1 MPDEPQKDRGTP
13 LPLRVLFA
21 TDHIHFPQGGGG
33 GERNTHE
40 LCLALLRHNV
50 VPAVMANLSADQ
62 SWLSWRN
69 RLKRKLPPRPLFPR
83 DDGCGYATYR
93 GWDLAGASEVL
104 SAFRPDVVVVQSTK
118 PEPLLAIF
126 ARHKLPLAAYFHEVA
141 EIDHLATLA
150 GRGLHILANSPFT
163 ATRLRERCNLEA
175 DVVLPLIDPA
185 HYITPTRPERVL
197 FVNTVPRKGLEIAF
211 ALAEARPDIGFDFVR
226 SWILTPTEV
235 SALERRAQAVG
246 NITLHAPT
254 QDMRTLYA
262 RARLVLAPSQWEETW
277 GRVASEAHIN
287 AIPVLGSDRGG
298 LPQAIGPGGLVVAVK
313 APIETWIAALAQMWD
328 NAARH
333 AAASRAARAYAQRPE
348 IQPDTIAAGLRDML
362 SQDAAR

>member
-1 MPDEPQKDRGTP
+1 MPDEPQIERGNP
-13 LPLRVLFA
+13 IPLRVLFA

-33 GERNTHE
+33 GEQNTHE

-50 VPAVMANLSADQ
+50 VPAVMSSLSADR

-69 RLKRKLPPRPLFPR
+69 RLRRKLPPRQLFPR

-93 GWDLAGASEVL
+93 GWDLSGAPEVL

-118 PEPLLAIF
+118 PESLLNIF
-126 ARHKLPLAAYFHEVA
+126 AGRGIPLAAYFHEVA
-141 EIDHLATLA
+141 EIDHLTTLV
-150 GRGLHILANSPFT
+150 GRGIHILANSPFT
-163 ATRLRERCNLEA
+163 ATRLRERCNLKA

-185 HYITPTRPERVL
+185 HYVTQTRPERVL

-226 SWILTPTEV
+226 SWILTPAEV
-235 SALERRAQAVG
+235 GALERRARSVG

-254 QDMRTLYA
+254 RDMRALYA

-277 GRVASEAHIN
+277 GRIASEAHIN

-298 LPQAIGPGGLVVAVK
+298 LPQAIGPGGLVVQAE
-313 APIETWIAALAQMWD
+313 APVGIWLAALAQLWD
-328 NAARH
+328 NSILH
-333 AAASRAARAYAQRPE
+333 AAVSDRSRTYALRSE
-348 IQPDTIAAGLRDML
+348 IQPDIIVASLMDILREL
-362 SQDAAR
+362 RA